1 MIKYFLKK
9 TKDKK
14 NFEVDWSLEPT
25 ICILCG
31 KKEKCDCSCIK
42 LNCDNCNKVAID
54 CICLEEKCKKCEN
67 YILDCVCKK
76 EVINDNS

>member
-14 NFEVDWSLEPT
+14 NFEVDWSLEP
-25 ICILCG
+25 
-31 KKEKCDCSCIK
+31 
-42 LNCDNCNKVAID
+42 NCNKVAID